1 MRIKEIL
8 TEAHHSIILTMP
20 IGPWKVQIDSHAYA
34 TLPARNIPLENF
46 TNMISYMCY
55 LPDVLPTI
63 PVGRGAYFQDTNTA
77 ISIYVTRV
85 ADNVVRV
92 ETVLDRTMKPKQPL
106 FRRPVPAPD
115 MKNLKPVDYSAIKA
129 DVQARGRDAVSQ
141 DLEKTLQPITPVN
154 RAERRK
160 FAKVM
165 RRLK

>member
-1 MRIKEIL
+1 MRLKEIIS
-8 TEAHHSIILTMP
+8 EAHHSILVTMP

-46 TNMISYMCY
+46 TNMISYMCF

-63 PVGRGAYFQDTNTA
+63 PVGKGAYFQDTNTA

-85 ADNVVRV
+85 SNNVIRV

-106 FRRPVPAPD
+106 FRRAVPAPD
-115 MKNLKPVDYSAIKA
+115 MTNIKPVDYGSLKA
-129 DVQARGRDAVSQ
+129 DVKARGRDAVSQ
-141 DLEKTLQPITPVN
+141 DIEKNLQPIMPVN

-160 FAKVM
+160 FSKLM